1 MQKNLRAKTLAII
14 AILVVFVYGIF
25 GLPHGVSGT
34 ALKAALL
41 KNINLG
47 LDLKGGTHLV
57 LQVMVDEA
65 VGSAT
70 DSDAGAI
77 QTDLQQNGIQGVT
90 VTKPDPGKQDMIQLA
105 GVPAAKS
112 SDLSSVLNGRYGSR
126 YDITPG
132 VNTATVA
139 DGDVARGNGRRD
151 LDARRRARK
160 RPATGRRLCRQ
171 GSRISQRFAGQ
182 RLPFDVKIDR
192 WLGRATG
199 HLRTH
204 FE

>member
-65 VGSAT
+65 VGAAT

-77 QTDLQQNGIQGVT
+77 QTDLQQNGIQGAT
-90 VTKPDPGKQDMIQLA
+90 VTKPDANKPDMIQIS
-105 GVPAAKS
+105 GVPADKS
-112 SDLSSVLNGRYGSR
+112 GDVSSVLNGRYGAR

-132 VNTATVA
+132 VNTWTLVMKNTV
-139 DGDVARGNGRRD
+139 
-151 LDARRRARK
+151 
-160 RPATGRRLCRQ
+160 
-171 GSRISQRFAGQ
+171 
-182 RLPFDVKIDR
+182 
-192 WLGRATG
+192 
-199 HLRTH
+199 
-204 FE
+204 E

>member
-90 VTKPDPGKQDMIQLA
+90 VTKPD
-105 GVPAAKS
+105 
-112 SDLSSVLNGRYGSR
+112 
-126 YDITPG
+126 
-132 VNTATVA
+132 
-139 DGDVARGNGRRD
+139 
-151 LDARRRARK
+151 
-160 RPATGRRLCRQ
+160 RQ
-171 GSRISQRFAGQ
+171 
-182 RLPFDVKIDR
+182 
-192 WLGRATG
+192 
-199 HLRTH
+199 
-204 FE
+204 